1 LKDSEDKSLLSIIAT
16 PVLILDVIAIF
27 LFYLGWA
34 YTYYLYY
41 DFGVNVSALNI
52 PLYYFFIYAL
62 PVIYGSVFYFSLAV
76 LIPLVV
82 ILIIKVING
91 HRADGFPGWLT
102 EQSLITGV
110 VIVSFIVMLPLSDI
124 LARKFATRTAIDMR
138 GGNAKTIHFKFR
150 DDPAALYPERF
161 IKANDAGEL
170 RLLLQTNDR
179 FIVFLQPEPDENVA
193 ELPRGSTFVVFN
205 SDIRLAN
212 ITLENVGGQN

>member
-1 LKDSEDKSLLSIIAT
+1 LKDIKDKSLLSVIAT

-27 LFYLGWA
+27 LFYIGWA

-82 ILIIKVING
+82 IIIIKLSARRYPSKVP
-91 HRADGFPGWLT
+91 AWLAG
-102 EQSLITGV
+102 QNIITGV
-110 VIVSFIVMLPLSDI
+110 ILVSLIVMLPLSDI
-124 LARKFATRTAIDMR
+124 LARNFAMKTAVDMR

-150 DDPAALYPERF
+150 EDPAVLYPEQF
-161 IKANDAGEL
+161 LKANEGGGL
-170 RLLLQTNDR
+170 RILLQTNDM

-205 SDIRLAN
+205 SDVRLAT
-212 ITLENVGGQN
+212 ITLENVSIQN